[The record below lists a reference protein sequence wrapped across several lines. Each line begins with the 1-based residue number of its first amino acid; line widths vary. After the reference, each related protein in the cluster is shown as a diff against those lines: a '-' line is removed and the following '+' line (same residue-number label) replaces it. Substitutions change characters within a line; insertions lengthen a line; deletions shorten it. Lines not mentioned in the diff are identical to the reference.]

1 LHSNDQGRYKT
12 GILAPLSALLNL
24 WRSKVG
30 VGVFNK
36 SICIF
41 IPRFEN
47 AGMKKR
53 TDFLV
58 IGSGIAGLT
67 FALKAAKFGKVTVIT
82 KANLDDT
89 NTRYAQGGIAA
100 VFSEPDNFEKHIKDT
115 LIAGGG
121 ICNEEVVR
129 MVVHEAPERIK
140 DLIDLG
146 VSFDKKEDGT
156 YDLAKEGGHT
166 EYRILH
172 HKDKTGE
179 AIQKT
184 LIEQV
189 RKEANI
195 EIFEHHFAIDIL
207 TQHHLGVELK
217 RDYPDIKCFGVYV
230 ADLKNPKVITFLSK
244 ITVIATGGM
253 GNVYMTTTNP
263 EIATGDGVA
272 MVYRAKGTIENMEF
286 VQFHPTSLWDPNT
299 RPSFLI
305 TEALR
310 GYGAVLKNMS
320 GEKFMNRYD
329 SRGSLAPRDIVAR
342 AIDNEMKIWGDD
354 HVWLDCTHLDS
365 EGLKDHF
372 PNVYEHCLTR
382 GIDIT
387 KDMIPVVPAAHYS
400 CGGIKVDMNG
410 QSNIHRLY
418 ALGEVSSTGLHGANR
433 LASNSLIEAAVYSH
447 RAAMHS
453 GNLLKDLTF
462 EEKIPDWDYK
472 GTTHL
477 EEMVL
482 VTQNYR
488 EVQMIMSNYVGIVRS
503 DLRLERALAR
513 LEIIYKENESLY
525 KRSLISQKIVEL
537 RNLINVGYIIIKM
550 AANRNESIGLHYS
563 IDHPKRGF
571 SEF

>member
-1 LHSNDQGRYKT
+1 MNLFVS
-12 GILAPLSALLNL
+12 LSLLL
-24 WRSKVG
+24 
-30 VGVFNK
+30 
-36 SICIF
+36 SIDV
-41 IPRFEN
+41 
-47 AGMKKR
+47 MKKR

-58 IGSGIAGLT
+58 IGSGIAGLS
-67 FALKAAKFGKVTVIT
+67 FALKAVKYGKVTVVT
-82 KANLDDT
+82 KANLEDT

-100 VFSEPDNFEKHIKDT
+100 VFSEPDNFEKHINDT

-129 MVVHEAPERIK
+129 MVVQEAPDRIN
-140 DLIDLG
+140 DLINLG

-179 AIQKT
+179 SIQMT
-184 LIEQV
+184 LMERV
-189 RKEANI
+189 KNEPNI
-195 EIFEHHFAIDIL
+195 EILEHHFAIEIL
-207 TQHHLGVELK
+207 TQHHLGEVVK
-217 RDYPDIKCFGVYV
+217 RNYPDIKCYGAYV
-230 ADLKNPKVITFLSK
+230 ADLKNQQVITLLSK
-244 ITVIATGGM
+244 VTIVATGGI
-253 GNVYMTTTNP
+253 GNVYLTTTNP

-286 VQFHPTSLWDPNT
+286 IQFHPTSLYDPEKK
-299 RPSFLI
+299 PSFLI

-310 GYGAVLKNMS
+310 GYGAVLKNLS
-320 GEKFMNRYD
+320 GERFMNRYD

-354 HVWLDCTHLDS
+354 HVWLDCTHLNP

-372 PNVYEHCLTR
+372 PNVYQHCLER
-382 GIDIT
+382 GIDFT
-387 KDMIPVVPAAHYS
+387 RDMIPVVPCAHYS
-400 CGGIKVDMNG
+400 CGGIKVDING
-410 QSNIHRLY
+410 QSNIDRLY
-418 ALGEVSSTGLHGANR
+418 ALGEASSTGLHGANR
-433 LASNSLIEAAVYSH
+433 LASNSLIEAAVYAH
-447 RAAMHS
+447 RAAIHS
-453 GNLLKDLTF
+453 GSRLDDLAF
-462 EEKIPDWDYK
+462 EEIIPEWDYK

-482 VTQNYR
+482 ITQSCK

-503 DLRLERALAR
+503 DIRLERAMVR
-513 LEIIYKENESLY
+513 LDILYEETEQLY
-525 KRSLISQKIVEL
+525 KKSLISKKICEL

-550 AANRNESIGLHYS
+550 AQNRHESVGLHYS
-563 IDHPKRGF
+563 IDYPKRTS

>member
-1 LHSNDQGRYKT
+1 MV
-12 GILAPLSALLNL
+12 
-24 WRSKVG
+24 WG
-30 VGVFNK
+30 VLT

-41 IPRFEN
+41 APSLNSEV
-47 AGMKKR
+47 MKKR

-67 FALKAAKFGKVTVIT
+67 FALKAVKFGKVTIVT
-82 KANLDDT
+82 KANLEDT

-100 VFSEPDNFEKHIKDT
+100 VFSEPDNFEKHINDT
-115 LIAGGG
+115 LVAGGG

-129 MVVHEAPERIK
+129 MVVHEAPDRIK
-140 DLIDLG
+140 DLINMG

-172 HKDKTGE
+172 HKDRTGE
-179 AIQKT
+179 SIQKT
-184 LIEQV
+184 LMERV
-189 RKEANI
+189 RNEAKI
-195 EIFEHHFAIDIL
+195 EILEHHFAIELL
-207 TQHHLGVELK
+207 TQHHLGEEVK
-217 RDYPDIKCFGVYV
+217 RNYPDIKCYGAYV
-230 ADLKNPKVITFLSK
+230 ADLVNQQVITILSK
-244 ITVIATGGM
+244 VTVVATGGI
-253 GNVYMTTTNP
+253 GNVYLTTTNP

-286 VQFHPTSLWDPNT
+286 IQFHPTSLYDPE
-299 RPSFLI
+299 RKPSFLI

-310 GYGAVLKNMS
+310 GYGAVLKNLS

-354 HVWLDCTHLDS
+354 HVWLDCTHLNK

-372 PNVYEHCLTR
+372 PNVYEHCLER

-387 KDMIPVVPAAHYS
+387 KDMIPVVPCAHYS
-400 CGGIKVDMNG
+400 CGGIKVDING
-410 QSNIHRLY
+410 QSNIDRLY
-418 ALGEVSSTGLHGANR
+418 ALGEASSTGLHGANR
-433 LASNSLIEAAVYSH
+433 LASNSLIEAAVYAH
-447 RAAMHS
+447 RAAVHS
-453 GNLLKDLTF
+453 GARLNDLTF
-462 EEKIPDWDYK
+462 EERIPVWDYK

-482 VTQNYR
+482 ITQSTK

-503 DLRLERALAR
+503 DIRLERAMVR
-513 LEIIYKENESLY
+513 LDILYEETERLY
-525 KRSLISQKIVEL
+525 KKSLISKKICEL

-550 AANRNESIGLHYS
+550 AKNRHESVGLHYS
-563 IDHPKRGF
+563 IDYPKRAS

>member
-1 LHSNDQGRYKT
+1 
-12 GILAPLSALLNL
+12 
-24 WRSKVG
+24 
-30 VGVFNK
+30 
-36 SICIF
+36 
-41 IPRFEN
+41 
-47 AGMKKR
+47 MKLK

-58 IGSGIAGLT
+58 IGSGIAGLM
-67 FALKAAKFGKVTVIT
+67 FALKAAKSGKVTVVT
-82 KANLDDT
+82 KAGLEDS
-89 NTRYAQGGIAA
+89 NTKYAQGGIAA

-115 LIAGGG
+115 LIAGDGY
-121 ICNEEVVR
+121 CNEAVVR
-129 MVVHEAPERIK
+129 MVVEEAPERIK
-140 DLIDLG
+140 DLIELG
-146 VSFDKKEDGT
+146 VSFDRKEDGS

-166 EYRILH
+166 EFRILH

-179 AIQKT
+179 IIEKT
-184 LIEQV
+184 LVEQV
-189 RKEANI
+189 RKHPNI
-195 EIFEHHFAIDIL
+195 TVYEQHFAIEIL
-207 TQHHLGVELK
+207 TQHHLGDVLK
-217 RDYPDIKCFGVYV
+217 KNYPDIKCFGAYV
-230 ADLKNPKVITFLSK
+230 ADLVNQKVITILSRV
-244 ITVIATGGM
+244 TVIATGGM

-263 EIATGDGVA
+263 EIATGDGIA

-320 GEKFMNRYD
+320 GEKFMKRYD

-354 HVWLDCTHLDS
+354 HAWLDCTHLEP

-372 PNVYEHCLTR
+372 PNVYEHCLAR

-387 KDMIPVVPAAHYS
+387 KDLIPVVPAAHYS
-400 CGGIKVDMNG
+400 CGGIKVDMDG
-410 QSNIHRLY
+410 QSNINRLY
-418 ALGEVSSTGLHGANR
+418 AIGEASSTGLHGANR
-433 LASNSLIEAAVYSH
+433 LASNSLIEAAVYAH
-447 RAAMHS
+447 RAALHA
-453 GNLLKDLTF
+453 GQRLKELTF

-477 EEMVL
+477 EEMIL
-482 VTQNYR
+482 VTQNYK

-503 DLRLERALAR
+503 DLRLERALIR

-525 KRSLISQKIVEL
+525 KRSLISKKICEL
-537 RNLINVGYIIIKM
+537 RNLINVAYLIIKM
-550 AANRNESIGLHYS
+550 AKNRQESRGLHYS
-563 IDHPKRGF
+563 IDHPKRTS

>member
-1 LHSNDQGRYKT
+1 MKSR
-12 GILAPLSALLNL
+12 
-24 WRSKVG
+24 
-30 VGVFNK
+30 K

-41 IPRFEN
+41 TFSFYDEV
-47 AGMKKR
+47 MKKR

-67 FALKAAKFGKVTVIT
+67 FALKAAKYGKVSVVT
-82 KANLDDT
+82 KAKLEDS
-89 NTRYAQGGIAA
+89 NTWYAQGGIAA
-100 VFSEPDNFEKHIKDT
+100 VFSKPDNFEKHINDT
-115 LIAGGG
+115 LIAGDGF
-121 ICNEEVVR
+121 CNEEVVR
-129 MVVHEAPERIK
+129 MVVQEAPERIK
-140 DLIDLG
+140 DLIALG
-146 VSFDKKEDGT
+146 VSFDMREDGS

-166 EYRILH
+166 EFRIFH
-172 HKDKTGE
+172 HKDRTGE
-179 AIQKT
+179 AIQKA
-184 LIEQV
+184 LIDQVKKHPNIHLYEQ
-189 RKEANI
+189 
-195 EIFEHHFAIDIL
+195 HFAIEIL
-207 TQHHLGVELK
+207 TQHHLGDFLK
-217 RDYPDIKCFGVYV
+217 KNNPDIKCFGAYV
-230 ADLKNPKVITFLSK
+230 ADLVNQKVITFLSK

-286 VQFHPTSLWDPNT
+286 VQFHPTSLFDPNR

-310 GYGAVLKNMS
+310 GYGAVLENIA

-354 HVWLDCTHLDS
+354 HVWLDCRHLDA

-372 PNVYEHCLTR
+372 PNVYEHCLAR

-387 KDMIPVVPAAHYS
+387 KDLIPVVPAAHYS
-400 CGGIKVDMNG
+400 CGGIKVDMDG
-410 QSNIHRLY
+410 QSNINRLY
-418 ALGEVSSTGLHGANR
+418 ALGEVASTGLHGANR
-433 LASNSLIEAAVYSH
+433 LASNSLIEAAVYSY
-447 RAAMHS
+447 RAALHA
-453 GNLLKDLTF
+453 GGRLNELTF

-477 EEMVL
+477 EEMIL
-482 VTQNYR
+482 VTQNYK

-503 DLRLERALAR
+503 DMRLERALVR
-513 LEIIYKENESLY
+513 LEIIYKETESLY
-525 KRSLISQKIVEL
+525 KRSLISKKICEL

-550 AANRNESIGLHYS
+550 AKNRQESRGLHYS
-563 IDHPKRGF
+563 IDHPKRAA

>member
-1 LHSNDQGRYKT
+1 
-12 GILAPLSALLNL
+12 
-24 WRSKVG
+24 
-30 VGVFNK
+30 
-36 SICIF
+36 
-41 IPRFEN
+41 
-47 AGMKKR
+47 MKKR

-67 FALKAAKFGKVTVIT
+67 FALKAVKFGKVTIVT
-82 KANLDDT
+82 KANLEDT

-100 VFSEPDNFEKHIKDT
+100 VFSEPDNFEKHINDT
-115 LIAGGG
+115 LVAGGG

-129 MVVHEAPERIK
+129 MVVHEAPDRIK
-140 DLIDLG
+140 DLINMG

-172 HKDKTGE
+172 HKDRTGE
-179 AIQKT
+179 SIQKT
-184 LIEQV
+184 LMEGV
-189 RKEANI
+189 RNEAKI
-195 EIFEHHFAIDIL
+195 EILEHHFAIELL
-207 TQHHLGVELK
+207 TQHHLGEEVK
-217 RDYPDIKCFGVYV
+217 RNYPDIKCYGAYV
-230 ADLKNPKVITFLSK
+230 ADLVNQQVITILSK
-244 ITVIATGGM
+244 VTVIATGGI
-253 GNVYMTTTNP
+253 GNLYLTTTNP

-286 VQFHPTSLWDPNT
+286 IQFHPTSLYDPE
-299 RPSFLI
+299 RKPSFLI

-310 GYGAVLKNMS
+310 GYGAVLKNLS

-354 HVWLDCTHLDS
+354 HVWLDCTHLNK

-372 PNVYEHCLTR
+372 PNVYEHCLER
-382 GIDIT
+382 GIDIA
-387 KDMIPVVPAAHYS
+387 KDMIPVVPCAHYS
-400 CGGIKVDMNG
+400 CGGIKVDING
-410 QSNIHRLY
+410 QSNIDRLY
-418 ALGEVSSTGLHGANR
+418 ALGEASSTGLHGANR
-433 LASNSLIEAAVYSH
+433 LASNSLIEAAVYAH
-447 RAAMHS
+447 RAAVHS
-453 GNLLKDLTF
+453 GARLNDLTF
-462 EEKIPDWDYK
+462 EERIPVWDYK

-482 VTQNYR
+482 ITQSTK

-503 DLRLERALAR
+503 DIRLERAMVR
-513 LEIIYKENESLY
+513 LDILYEETERLY
-525 KRSLISQKIVEL
+525 KKSLISKKICEL

-550 AANRNESIGLHYS
+550 AKNRHESIGLHYS
-563 IDHPKRGF
+563 IDYPKRTS

>member
-1 LHSNDQGRYKT
+1 
-12 GILAPLSALLNL
+12 
-24 WRSKVG
+24 
-30 VGVFNK
+30 
-36 SICIF
+36 
-41 IPRFEN
+41 
-47 AGMKKR
+47 MKKR

-67 FALKAAKFGKVTVIT
+67 FALKAVKFGKVTIVT
-82 KANLDDT
+82 KANLEDT

-100 VFSEPDNFEKHIKDT
+100 VFSEPDNFEKHINDT
-115 LIAGGG
+115 LVAGGG

-129 MVVHEAPERIK
+129 MVVHEAPDRIK
-140 DLIDLG
+140 DLINMG

-172 HKDKTGE
+172 HKDRTGE
-179 AIQKT
+179 SIQKT
-184 LIEQV
+184 LMEGV
-189 RKEANI
+189 RNEAKI
-195 EIFEHHFAIDIL
+195 EILEHHFAIELL
-207 TQHHLGVELK
+207 TQHHLGEEVK
-217 RDYPDIKCFGVYV
+217 RNYPDIKCYGAYV
-230 ADLKNPKVITFLSK
+230 ADLVNQQVITILSK
-244 ITVIATGGM
+244 VTVIATGGI
-253 GNVYMTTTNP
+253 GNVYLTTTNP

-286 VQFHPTSLWDPNT
+286 IQFHPTSLYDPE
-299 RPSFLI
+299 RKPSFLI

-310 GYGAVLKNMS
+310 GYGAVLKNLS

-354 HVWLDCTHLDS
+354 HVWLDCTHLNK

-372 PNVYEHCLTR
+372 PNVYEHCLER
-382 GIDIT
+382 GIDIA
-387 KDMIPVVPAAHYS
+387 KDMIPVVPCAHYS
-400 CGGIKVDMNG
+400 CGGIKVDING
-410 QSNIHRLY
+410 QSNIDRLY
-418 ALGEVSSTGLHGANR
+418 ALGEASSTGLHGANR
-433 LASNSLIEAAVYSH
+433 LASNSLIEAAVYAH
-447 RAAMHS
+447 RAAVHS
-453 GNLLKDLTF
+453 GARLNDLTF
-462 EEKIPDWDYK
+462 EERIPVWDYK

-482 VTQNYR
+482 ITQSTK

-503 DLRLERALAR
+503 DIRLERAMVR
-513 LEIIYKENESLY
+513 LDILYEETERLY
-525 KRSLISQKIVEL
+525 KKSLISKKICEL

-550 AANRNESIGLHYS
+550 AKNRHESIGLHYS
-563 IDHPKRGF
+563 IDYPKRTS

>member
-1 LHSNDQGRYKT
+1 
-12 GILAPLSALLNL
+12 
-24 WRSKVG
+24 
-30 VGVFNK
+30 
-36 SICIF
+36 
-41 IPRFEN
+41 
-47 AGMKKR
+47 MKKR

-58 IGSGIAGLT
+58 IGSGIAGLS
-67 FALKAAKFGKVTVIT
+67 FALKAAKYGKVTVVT
-82 KANLDDT
+82 KANLEDT

-100 VFSEPDNFEKHIKDT
+100 VFSEPDNFEKHINDT

-129 MVVHEAPERIK
+129 MVVQEAPDRIK
-140 DLIDLG
+140 DLINLG

-179 AIQKT
+179 SIQMT
-184 LIEQV
+184 LMERV
-189 RKEANI
+189 RNEPNI
-195 EIFEHHFAIDIL
+195 EILEHHFAIEIL
-207 TQHHLGVELK
+207 TQHHLGEVVK
-217 RDYPDIKCFGVYV
+217 RNYPDIKCFGAYV
-230 ADLKNPKVITFLSK
+230 ADLINQQVITLLSK
-244 ITVIATGGM
+244 VTIVATGGI
-253 GNVYMTTTNP
+253 GNVYLTTTNP

-286 VQFHPTSLWDPNT
+286 IQFHPTSLYDPEKK
-299 RPSFLI
+299 PSFLI

-310 GYGAVLKNMS
+310 GYGAVLKNLS
-320 GEKFMNRYD
+320 GERFMNRYD

-354 HVWLDCTHLDS
+354 HAWLDCTHLNP

-372 PNVYEHCLTR
+372 PNVYEHCLER
-382 GIDIT
+382 GIDFT
-387 KDMIPVVPAAHYS
+387 KDMIPVVPCAHYS
-400 CGGIKVDMNG
+400 CGGIKVDING
-410 QSNIHRLY
+410 QSNIDRLY

-433 LASNSLIEAAVYSH
+433 LASNSLIEAAVYAH
-447 RAAMHS
+447 RAAIHS
-453 GNLLKDLTF
+453 GPRLKDLTF
-462 EEKIPDWDYK
+462 EERIPEWDYK

-482 VTQNYR
+482 ITQSSK

-503 DLRLERALAR
+503 DIRLERAMVR
-513 LEIIYKENESLY
+513 LDILYEETERLY
-525 KRSLISQKIVEL
+525 KKSLISKKICEL

-550 AANRNESIGLHYS
+550 AQNRHESVGLHYS
-563 IDHPKRGF
+563 IDYPKRTS